1 MLLKISE
8 NTTKIYLKLY
18 IGVKFPINRG
28 VIKYVWNTFIASK
41 SIWWIKKKMFIVS
54 YYRWENIKK
63 LIQLLKNKP
72 ILITKVIKQNI
83 LLGTL

>member
-18 IGVKFPINRG
+18 ISVKFPINRG